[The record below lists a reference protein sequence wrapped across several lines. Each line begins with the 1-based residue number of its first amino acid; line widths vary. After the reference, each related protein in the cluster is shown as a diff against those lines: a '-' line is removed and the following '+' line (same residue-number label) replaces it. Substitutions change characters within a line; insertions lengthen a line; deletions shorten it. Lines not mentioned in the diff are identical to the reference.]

1 MTDVTLYSKDG
12 CVKCKNTARQLKK
25 YGRDFTGHNI
35 SVDEDAKTYLL
46 RESERLNVNTMPFV
60 YVDGVFGWSDF
71 RIDKIK
77 GLVSA

>member
-12 CVKCKNTARQLKK
+12 CAKCKNTARQLKK
-25 YGRDFTGHNI
+25 YGIDFTEYNI
-35 SVDEDAKTYLL
+35 SIDDDAKTFLL
-46 RESERLNVNTMPFV
+46 EESERLNVNTMPFV
-60 YVDGVFGWSDF
+60 YVDGVFGWNDF

>member
-12 CVKCKNTARQLKK
+12 CAKCKNTARQLKK
-25 YGRDFTGHNI
+25 YGIDFTEYNI
-35 SVDEDAKTYLL
+35 SVDEDAKTFLL
-46 RESERLNVNTMPFV
+46 GESERLNVNAMPFV
-60 YVDGVFGWSDF
+60 YVNREFAWNDF